1 MNIMTKGDL
10 GRKGLIWLACPD
22 YCLSLRE
29 VSAGTQTG
37 AERDS
42 GGELLTDLL
51 DLLSVA
57 SQLAFLYTRTT
68 CPGLLPPRASQ
79 ALLHPTDL
87 STFFSIESPSS
98 LVTLACVKL
107 TKIAKEHRSPDQ
119 T

>member
-1 MNIMTKGDL
+1 MMNIMTKGDL

-57 SQLAFLYTRTT
+57 FPACFFIR
-68 CPGLLPPRASQ
+68 PGLPAQGCYHPQRAR
-79 ALLHPTDL
+79 
-87 STFFSIESPSS
+87 PSYIS
-98 LVTLACVKL
+98 C
-107 TKIAKEHRSPDQ
+107 
-119 T
+119 

>member
-1 MNIMTKGDL
+1 MMNIMTKGDL

-29 VSAGTQTG
+29 VSAGTHTG

-57 SQLAFLYTRTT
+57 FPACFFIHQDYL
-68 CPGLLPPRASQ
+68 PRAATTHSEPGP
-79 ALLHPTDL
+79 PT
-87 STFFSIESPSS
+87 S
-98 LVTLACVKL
+98 
-107 TKIAKEHRSPDQ
+107 HRFVYLFLN
-119 T
+119 